1 MPERLRSSDL
11 GGIVC
16 ADQAKEDKAVSR
28 ELWEERAGL
37 MKELGWDHWENL
49 ATTSLVR
56 SVQNPHPRA
65 LYESPL
71 HVVSRPRLLAFVR
84 TA

>member
-28 ELWEERAGL
+28 ELWAERAGL

-56 SVQNPHPRA
+56 SGPSPHPRA
-65 LYESPL
+65 LY
-71 HVVSRPRLLAFVR
+71 VVYSAE
-84 TA
+84 T

>member
-1 MPERLRSSDL
+1 M
-11 GGIVC
+11 
-16 ADQAKEDKAVSR
+16 SR
-28 ELWEERAGL
+28 ELWAERAGL

-65 LYESPL
+65 LYQSPL
-71 HVVSRPRLLAFVR
+71 LYMLCLAETVRVCVNRL
-84 TA
+84 

>member
-1 MPERLRSSDL
+1 MERMPETLLLTSAAS
-11 GGIVC
+11 C
-16 ADQAKEDKAVSR
+16 AQAKEDKAVPR

-56 SVQNPHPRA
+56 SVQNPP
-65 LYESPL
+65 
-71 HVVSRPRLLAFVR
+71 HVLCARPRLLVSVR